1 MPSQTVYQVQWKA
14 LLILQLAK
22 EKLVID
28 TGKISD
34 YTFLFHNYGSS
45 ISDLFNSYIEKS
57 WGGAGQVW
65 HLFKSG
71 KSHQTQLNSF

>member
-28 TGKISD
+28 TGDIPN

-57 WGGAGQVW
+57 WVGAGQVW
-65 HLFKSG
+65 HFIKAE
-71 KSHQTQLNSF
+71 SHIKHN